1 MASVKLT
8 NNTSKGMLVPE
19 IGRSGSAVK
28 LPASSSITINADDK
42 VTYSTSDINTFY
54 TDMFEGNSNVTV
66 ETVPSYTVFVKA
78 ITTAG
83 AAVASPVIKLYS
95 DSEKTKEVT
104 YSATA
109 GANFTGSTC
118 VASVKKTADTAATE
132 VTLSLTSPETD
143 LIIMVSDN

>member
-28 LPASSSITINADDK
+28 LPANSSITINADDK
-42 VTYSTSDINTFY
+42 VTYPTSAINTFY
-54 TDMFEGNSNVTV
+54 TNMFENNSDVTV

-83 AAVASPVIKLYS
+83 AAVTSPVIKLYS
-95 DSEKTKEVT
+95 DAGKTKEVA

-109 GANFTGSTC
+109 GANFTGTTC
-118 VASVKKTADTAATE
+118 VASVKKTSATTATE
-132 VTLSLTSPETD
+132 VTLSLTSAETD
-143 LIIMVSDN
+143 LIIMVSDT